1 MTIKIAHIADTHLG
15 YRQYGLTEREKDFYD
30 IFKKIVD
37 DIIEK
42 DVDYVIHCGDLF
54 EQPKPP
60 IDALLTAQECF
71 NKLFEHDIP
80 VYVIGGNHDIL
91 QRRETSLPQ
100 ELYTN
105 DKFHIFTTKDNYT
118 ILNDEIFLSGL
129 PYISKNNE
137 KAVKQLLEEL
147 VEKSKGYKHKIVML
161 HGSVSEFFEFNPE
174 FELDTIPEGFDYYAM
189 GHIHQRIMEKDFKKG
204 ILSYPG
210 STDIREKGEIKEYHE
225 NGKGY
230 NLLTIDDEINVEY
243 VDVPLEREF
252 IMRSIK
258 YPELEKRLDELES
271 YIRNDIL
278 TKFEKKPVLI
288 ISVNEGDFDRADVS
302 QRVYDKLEELS
313 LTIRLTY
320 NPTKIE
326 DPDGPRID
334 DDLTAEKLILEQLN
348 KAFKDDTI
356 SNLGV
361 DLYKTLS
368 KKNTEEA
375 EEISDR
381 FYNKHYHNTDGE
393 EYDNQ

>member
-174 FELDTIPEGFDYYAM
+174 FELETIPEGFDYYAM
-189 GHIHQRIMEKDFKKG
+189 GHLHKRIMTEFRNG

-210 STDIREKGEIKEYHE
+210 STEINNAGEISDYHKSR
-225 NGKGY
+225 KGY
-230 NLLTIDDEINVEY
+230 NIITIENDKLNPEY
-243 VDVPLEREF
+243 IDIELERKT
-252 IMRSIK
+252 IRKNIK
-258 YPELEKRLDELES
+258 YPELDNELEKLENK
-271 YIRNDIL
+271 INNEIL
-278 TKFEKKPVLI
+278 TKTDKKPILI
-288 ISVNEGDFDRADVS
+288 LNIVEGDFERSEVAK
-302 QRVYDKLEELS
+302 RIYDKLGEISLS
-313 LTIRLTY
+313 IRLTY
-320 NPTKIE
+320 APTELIDE
-326 DPDGPRID
+326 SIGGID
-334 DDLTAEKLILEQLN
+334 DDITAEYLLDEKLEKYGKDVQVLGLE
-348 KAFKDDTI
+348 
-356 SNLGV
+356 
-361 DLYKTLS
+361 LYKNLS
-368 KKNTEEA
+368 IKNISEAKK
-375 EEISDR
+375 ISDR
-381 FYNKHYHNTDGE
+381 FYEEVYHNQDEGE
-393 EYDNQ
+393 DNDNQ